1 MLKKILLHGVI
12 AGLIASVPMLF
23 MAAGHDHH
31 APIALSMAIGY
42 LSMLIAFSLVFVAIK
57 RHRDA
62 DLGGVIRFWSA
73 FGLGLA
79 VAAVASAMY
88 VLLWETFLA
97 VTQVDFGGQ
106 YARILIEQQKA
117 AGVSGEALAAF
128 VAEMERF
135 KAEYA
140 NPFYRLPM
148 TFIEIFPVG
157 VLVSLLSAA
166 VLRNP
171 RFLAVQRA

>member
-1 MLKKILLHGVI
+1 MLKKILLFGAI
-12 AGLIASVPMLF
+12 AGVIASVPLLF
-23 MAAGHDHH
+23 MAAGHDH
-31 APIALSMAIGY
+31 APLAASMAIGY

-62 DLGGVIRFWSA
+62 ELGGVIRFWNA

-79 VAAVASAMY
+79 VSAVASVMY
-88 VLLWETFLA
+88 VLIWEAILA
-97 VTQVDFGGQ
+97 ITHIDFGGQ
-106 YARILIEQQKA
+106 YAHILIEQQKA

-148 TFIEIFPVG
+148 TFTEIFPVG

-171 RFLAVQRA
+171 RFLALQRA

>member
-1 MLKKILLHGVI
+1 MLKKILFHGAV
-12 AGLIASVPMLF
+12 AGAIASVPLLF
-23 MAAGHDHH
+23 MAVGHDH
-31 APIALSMAIGY
+31 APLAVSMAIGY

-57 RHRDA
+57 RHRDTE
-62 DLGGVIRFWSA
+62 LGGVIRFWSA
-73 FGLGLA
+73 FALGLA
-79 VAAVASAMY
+79 VSAVASAMY
-88 VLLWETFLA
+88 VLIWETVLA
-97 VTQVDFGGQ
+97 VTQIDFGGQ

-117 AGVSGEALAAF
+117 AGVSGDALIAF

-135 KAEYA
+135 KADYA

-157 VLVSLLSAA
+157 ALVSLLSAA